1 MAFADDEISPHDGD
15 TVELYEFIGP
25 QIAYR
30 YTSCERQIVLNG
42 NVYTPVAGLVRTAIG
57 ANSTGDTAALAVSL
71 PVTTQVIRDYGLD
84 DVPPRSLLL
93 RVYRRQERSA
103 EYVEIW
109 IGSVN
114 SIQPMGRMAEV
125 RSISQLGERLDMVLP
140 SVSVQRL
147 CNHFLFDRRCRVD
160 RLTYDFET
168 VVTNVSG
175 ATVTLASIGIAPD
188 QWFRAGEIVRNV
200 DGERRA
206 IVDQA
211 GAVLTL
217 AHPFRTLLNGN
228 GVTLYAGCDHTLAT
242 CSDKFN
248 NAVNFG
254 GHPTVPSSNPFL
266 TPIRL
271 TRGS

>member
-1 MAFADDEISPHDGD
+1 
-15 TVELYEFIGP
+15 
-25 QIAYR
+25 
-30 YTSCERQIVLNG
+30 
-42 NVYTPVAGLVRTAIG
+42 
-57 ANSTGDTAALAVSL
+57 
-71 PVTTQVIRDYGLD
+71 
-84 DVPPRSLLL
+84 
-93 RVYRRQERSA
+93 
-103 EYVEIW
+103 
-109 IGSVN
+109 
-114 SIQPMGRMAEV
+114 
-125 RSISQLGERLDMVLP
+125 
-140 SVSVQRL
+140 VQSRP
-147 CNHFLFDRRCRVD
+147 
-160 RLTYDFET
+160 
-168 VVTNVSG
+168 
-175 ATVTLASIGIAPD
+175 VTLASIGIAPD